1 MSPIDRRRPPVLLR
15 TPRDVGA
22 VVRQRRR
29 DLHLDQ
35 RTLAERVS
43 VSRQWII
50 DCEKGK
56 PRAELGLVLRTL
68 AVLGLRLSAGV
79 EPASK
84 AKSALEAPDIDAIV
98 NAARKSRR

>member
-1 MSPIDRRRPPVLLR
+1 MLLR

-22 VVRQRRR
+22 IVRQCRRE
-29 DLHLDQ
+29 LHLDQ
-35 RTLAERVS
+35 RTLAERVG

-68 AVLGLRLSAGV
+68 TVLGLRLSAGA
-79 EPASK
+79 EPVSK

-98 NAARKSRR
+98 SAARKSRR